1 MSRTVSAYIAFLAN
15 ERPRFVAPIES
26 LTGPTPL
33 RELVEHRPLSIDV
46 HPPQGTR
53 VTDALLILSFGGPE
67 GPDDVMPFLE
77 NVTRGRNIPPARLL
91 EVAAHY
97 QHFGGV
103 SPINAQNRALQAAL
117 VKTLRA
123 QGDSLPVYWGNRNWK
138 PFLGETLKQMTED
151 GITRA
156 FVYATSAFG
165 SDSGCKQYRENLR
178 DAAMLI
184 EGAPELLK
192 LRLYFDHPS
201 FIEAQAER
209 VKHALLQLPEAL
221 QERARIVYTAHSVPM
236 SLAVGSP
243 YEPQLREAA
252 RLVTEAL
259 GRDPSTT
266 DLVWQSRSGPPHVP
280 WLAPDIVD
288 HLKALHAEGAE
299 AVVVV
304 PIGFVSDHME
314 VVWDLDHDAKICAST
329 LGLAFARAGTVG
341 DDPRII
347 EMLIELIDERR
358 QAVPKR
364 ALSMLGIA
372 GEDCAMKC
380 CPRPVVASA
389 LDNPTP

>member
-1 MSRTVSAYIAFLAN
+1 M
-15 ERPRFVAPIES
+15 
-26 LTGPTPL
+26 
-33 RELVEHRPLSIDV
+33 
-46 HPPQGTR
+46 
-53 VTDALLILSFGGPE
+53 TDALLILSFGGPE

-77 NVTRGRNIPPARLL
+77 NVTRGRNIPHARLL
-91 EVAAHY
+91 EVAEHY

-123 QGDSLPVYWGNRNWK
+123 QGDSLPVYWGNRNWA
-138 PFLGETLKQMTED
+138 PFLGDTLREMKAD
-151 GITRA
+151 GVTRA

-178 DAAMLI
+178 DAAAEI

-192 LRLYFDHPS
+192 LRLYFDHPN

-209 VKHALLQLPEAL
+209 VKHALLTLPEAL
-221 QERARIVYTAHSVPM
+221 QEKARIVYTAHSVPM

-259 GRDPSTT
+259 GRDEAST

-314 VVWDLDHDAKICAST
+314 VVWDLDHDAKVCAAS

-347 EMLIELIDERR
+347 EMLIELVDERR
-358 QAVPKR
+358 QSVPKR
-364 ALSMLGIA
+364 ALSTLGIA

-380 CPRPVVASA
+380 CPRPVATS
-389 LDNPTP
+389 TP